1 MPFENLTLQETQKWR
16 ETAYVL
22 QEAATDIGVKRIAQ
36 LIKGQYVERLNE
48 EYFGFANSSIRTML
62 AHIQPTW

>member
-1 MPFENLTLQETQKWR
+1 MPFETLTLQETQKWR

-62 AHIQPTW
+62 VHIRTTW